1 MGGIRYLNIM
11 GLEKIYFPLDPTEG
25 HEYSSESVWAK
36 KIGDGKYKIMNIPF
50 YVKGT
55 GLYDIVNASMAN
67 HALNF
72 KSTIERSGHS
82 VYRII
87 LNNFINEELFNKY
100 WKPLEKEGCAFE
112 KATDRFY
119 AIDVP
124 PSSDIYMACNLLEK
138 GEHDSIWEFD
148 EGYCGHPLKD

>member
-1 MGGIRYLNIM
+1 MGGIRYLNID
-11 GLEKIYFPLDPTEG
+11 GLEKIYFPLDSIEWHG
-25 HEYSSESVWAK
+25 YRSESVWAK
-36 KIGDGKYKIMNIPF
+36 NIDEGTYIIMNVPF

-55 GLYDIVNASMAN
+55 GLYDIVNADKGSQS
-67 HALNF
+67 LNF

-87 LNNFINEELFNKY
+87 LNNAINEELFSEY
-100 WKPLEKEGCAFE
+100 WKQLEKEGCTFE

-124 PSSDIYMACNLLEK
+124 PSSDIYIVYYLLEK
-138 GEHDSIWEFD
+138 GEHDSIWEFE
-148 EGYCGHPLKD
+148 EGYCGHPIRK